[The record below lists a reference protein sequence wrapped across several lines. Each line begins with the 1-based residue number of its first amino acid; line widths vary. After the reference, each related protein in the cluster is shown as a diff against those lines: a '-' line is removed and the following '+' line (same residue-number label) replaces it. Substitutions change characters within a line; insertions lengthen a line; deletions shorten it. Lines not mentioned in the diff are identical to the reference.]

1 MKNFCPVKSPLIC
14 GSWELLY
21 TSKSS
26 FDIRNP
32 LGRRVDGSKPGIE
45 GFFGAI
51 FGEDSAATKAM
62 TGTNS
67 QVLPSMA
74 LSSVYDRALTFQNFR

>member
-1 MKNFCPVKSPLIC
+1 MGGEARTAISSPLIS

-32 LGRRVDGSKPGIE
+32 LGKRVDGSKPGIE

-51 FGEDSAATKAM
+51 FGEDS
-62 TGTNS
+62 
-67 QVLPSMA
+67 Q
-74 LSSVYDRALTFQNFR
+74 R